1 MKALVTGANG
11 FTGSH
16 LIKLLE
22 QRGHRTVAFVR
33 PTSNLQRLAETQ
45 ATLVKGDL
53 CDRACLEAA
62 MHAVDTVFHVA
73 AYVELGIVDAVEM
86 ERTNVTG
93 TQTVLAAAQAAGV
106 RKFVYCSTVGVFGDT
121 AGRAV
126 DETYQRQ
133 QQGFSSPYDR
143 TKFLAQACVD
153 RAAAEGFDAVSVL
166 PAGIFGPDE
175 PHFMPL
181 VRWFFQGKLPVL
193 AGGER
198 VTGIVHVD
206 DLCELMLL
214 AAERAPKGERYIAS
228 AGDRTVREMF
238 ALLGRQTDRPVPPE
252 APRWLIRLLGNLL
265 EPIGRR
271 FKWQP
276 PLSRERVHYFYDRC
290 VRVDAS
296 KAQRELGWQPRSPEA
311 ILQEMGTVVRVEL
324 ARSAKTS

>member
-1 MKALVTGANG
+1 MKAFVTGANG

-16 LIKLLE
+16 LVKLLE
-22 QRGHRTVAFVR
+22 LRGHQTIAFVR
-33 PTSNLQRLAETQ
+33 PTSNLQRLKDTQ
-45 ATLVKGDL
+45 AELVKGDL
-53 CDRACLEAA
+53 CDRICLESA
-62 MHAVDTVFHVA
+62 MQGVDTVFHVA
-73 AYVELGIVDAVEM
+73 AYVELGIVDAAEM

-93 TQTVLAAAQAAGV
+93 TETVLAAAQAAGV

-121 AGRAV
+121 AGRAI

-143 TKFLAQACVD
+143 TKFLAQECVD
-153 RAAAEGFDAVSVL
+153 RAATEGFDAVSVF
-166 PAGIFGPDE
+166 PSGIFGPDE

-181 VRWFFQGKLPVL
+181 VRWFFQGKLPIL

-206 DLCELMLL
+206 DLAELMLL
-214 AAERAPKGERYIAS
+214 AAEGAPKGERYIAS

-238 ALLGRQTDRPVPPE
+238 ALLGNQTGQPVPPE
-252 APRWLIRLLGNLL
+252 APPWLIRLLGNIL
-265 EPIGRR
+265 EPIGRV
-271 FKWQP
+271 FKFQP

-296 KAQRELGWQPRSPEA
+296 KAQRDLGWQPRSPEA
-311 ILQEMGTVVRVEL
+311 ILQEMGTVVRAEL
-324 ARSAKTS
+324 ERS